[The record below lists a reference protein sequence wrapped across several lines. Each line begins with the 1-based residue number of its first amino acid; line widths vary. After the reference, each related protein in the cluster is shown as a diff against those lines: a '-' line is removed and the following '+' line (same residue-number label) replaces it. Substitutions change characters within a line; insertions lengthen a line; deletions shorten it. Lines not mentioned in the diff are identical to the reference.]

1 MQRWVGFTAVVLLL
15 SCASREPAETILTE
29 PRFESVQ
36 PKLFEAY
43 GAQPN
48 AWADYD
54 NDGDLDLYIGFRYSP
69 NRLYKNDDG
78 VFRDVAAEVGLD
90 VMDDTRV
97 ASWGDFDA
105 DGHLDLFIGFP
116 FEEGRINR
124 LYRNEGDGRAFT
136 DVAAEVG
143 VEVSGVTRQ
152 ASFIDYDNDGDLDLF
167 VALRGRANR
176 LFRNDGANDGARFVD
191 VSEASG
197 IDDARR
203 TVGVVWFD
211 MDEDGDLDC
220 FVANQNGDADG
231 VFRNDGGHFVD
242 VAAELGMDGG
252 ERSEDIGGV
261 GPSVIDY
268 DVDGDLDLFVAMY
281 GPDVLWRN
289 EGGGR
294 FIEVDAGPV
303 NEDHHSTSAAWG
315 DYDNDGWPD
324 LYVVSYLRD
333 IPEYPDHLFRNA
345 FGKFVDV
352 TPSILL
358 KKGGTHGIQWVD
370 FDMDGDLDLSLA
382 NNNELGT
389 HPLYRNKL
397 PAEQA
402 RRSIQIL
409 VVDENGRATRAGSE
423 VRVSRPGGVI
433 LGTRLVDTGGG
444 YCSQSVMPVHV
455 GLPRGVTRVDVEVT
469 SFGLAG
475 RITTL
480 VEDVDTSKIAGGV
493 LRVMVKP

>member
-1 MQRWVGFTAVVLLL
+1 
-15 SCASREPAETILTE
+15 
-29 PRFESVQ
+29 
-36 PKLFEAY
+36 
-43 GAQPN
+43 
-48 AWADYD
+48 
-54 NDGDLDLYIGFRYSP
+54 
-69 NRLYKNDDG
+69 
-78 VFRDVAAEVGLD
+78 
-90 VMDDTRV
+90 
-97 ASWGDFDA
+97 
-105 DGHLDLFIGFP
+105 
-116 FEEGRINR
+116 
-124 LYRNEGDGRAFT
+124 
-136 DVAAEVG
+136 
-143 VEVSGVTRQ
+143 
-152 ASFIDYDNDGDLDLF
+152 
-167 VALRGRANR
+167 
-176 LFRNDGANDGARFVD
+176 
-191 VSEASG
+191 
-197 IDDARR
+197 
-203 TVGVVWFD
+203 
-211 MDEDGDLDC
+211 
-220 FVANQNGDADG
+220 
-231 VFRNDGGHFVD
+231 
-242 VAAELGMDGG
+242 
-252 ERSEDIGGV
+252 V

-294 FIEVDAGPV
+294 FVEVDAGPV

-345 FGKFVDV
+345 SGKFVDV